1 MTHHLVVR
9 KRMPELRLE
18 LQAQT
23 KRDAQRYSTTRKAAG
38 YLAFAAASCRPLARD
53 QAPSGP
59 EHGDEDV
66 DGTLHL
72 RDSGRSIGSY

>member
-23 KRDAQRYSTTRKAAG
+23 KRDAQCYSIARKAAG

-59 EHGDEDV
+59 EHGDEV
-66 DGTLHL
+66 TGLFIL
-72 RDSGRSIGSY
+72 AIPAAA